1 MKQTQARMPDEVHQ
15 WLAERAKAN
24 DRSMNAELVRIL
36 KEAMAKEATEQKQTA
51 A

>member
-1 MKQTQARMPDEVHQ
+1 MKQTQARMPVEVHQ
-15 WLAERAKAN
+15 WLAERAKTY

-36 KEAMAKEATEQKQTA
+36 KEAMEKEEAQKKTA